1 MNLREIAIQEIL
13 SKQEEQNFE
22 KSELDTLEDIELFH
36 LLLSEVRRDA
46 WQSGFENGH
55 FVGFQEAS
63 NSDQGMIK
71 LQIDTS
77 DLQMEEPDGNEEN

>member
-13 SKQEEQNFE
+13 SKQEEQVFE
-22 KSELDTLEDIELFH
+22 KSELESLEDIELFH

-55 FVGFQEAS
+55 FVGYQEGS
-63 NSDQGMIK
+63 NSDQGMIQ

-77 DLQMEEPDGNEEN
+77 DLQMEDPSNEEQI